1 MDSRQGK
8 PAPTGYQLRNT
19 LGSTQTPV
27 FSFRAPYPSSSQ
39 PFKVGEPHSLQ
50 GTPAQSNGF
59 SLPSPTESEE
69 EETEAFKNT
78 LPEHD
83 LGYSKV
89 EEPNSAG
96 KHSEHPSRLGDS
108 SSLFGTP
115 CSDFTFRSPLP
126 SHLADSSS
134 SFGTP
139 CSFDFAFRSPL
150 PSAKMVV
157 EREPPKT
164 SLSPRKANEQPPLPP
179 LNPYQ
184 QQPEFGKAS
193 PLQNRLTSNHVFN
206 IPKPQK
212 AHPEFHRPAQPIF
225 RDPNAYGQPFERTI
239 EPQVRPSHTTL
250 PTSKPKYGLSSNG
263 DVVEIAKPTNSA
275 PPPTYANPA
284 PVYSS
289 HNTTGF
295 TAVNPYTR
303 PGPVVDL
310 PTEPAL
316 FDDKFGA
323 ADPYNYI
330 DAGQATDNIKAL
342 LEGAFEDAEDKP
354 RTRGRKKKVEAA
366 VEKLTD
372 KLQSLEVKAEEKK
385 DEDAELEEEEED
397 DGTIEGLKVKLLPHQ
412 VDGVEWMRDKE
423 ISQKKT
429 KGVLPKGG
437 ILADDV
443 GSSLIGDM
451 FFIDVQ

>member
-1 MDSRQGK
+1 MNSRQAK
-8 PAPTGYQLRNT
+8 PAPTGYQSRNT
-19 LGSTQTPV
+19 LGSTQTPT
-27 FSFRAPYPSSSQ
+27 FTFRAPYPPSNQ
-39 PFKVGEPHSLQ
+39 PSKAEEPHSTQ
-50 GTPAQSNGF
+50 RIPAHFTGF
-59 SLPSPTESEE
+59 RAPSLTESEKE
-69 EETEAFKNT
+69 DTETFKNT
-78 LPEHD
+78 LPEHHQ
-83 LGYSKV
+83 GYSGV
-89 EEPNSAG
+89 QEPSSAG
-96 KHSEHPSRLGDS
+96 RYSEHLSRLGDS
-108 SSLFGTP
+108 SSLFETP
-115 CSDFTFRSPLP
+115 GSSDFTFRSPLP
-126 SHLADSSS
+126 A
-134 SFGTP
+134 
-139 CSFDFAFRSPL
+139 AE
-150 PSAKMVV
+150 MVV

-164 SLSPRKANEQPPLPP
+164 SLSPRKADEQPPLRP
-179 LNPYQ
+179 LSQY

-225 RDPNAYGQPFERTI
+225 QHPNIHGQPFERTV

-263 DVVEIAKPTNSA
+263 DVVEIARPA
-275 PPPTYANPA
+275 DFPPQPTYPKPA
-284 PVYSS
+284 PVVSS
-289 HNTTGF
+289 RGTSGF
-295 TAVNPYTR
+295 TAVNAGT
-303 PGPVVDL
+303 VVDL
-310 PTEPAL
+310 TTEPAL
-316 FDDKFGA
+316 FDDRFGA

-372 KLQSLEVKAEEKK
+372 KLQTLGVKAEEEKQ
-385 DEDAELEEEEED
+385 EEAELEEEEEED
-397 DGTIEGLKVKLLPHQ
+397 DGTVEGLKVKLLPHQ

-423 ISQKKT
+423 TSQKKT

-443 GSSLIGDM
+443 GSSLMGDM
-451 FFIDVQ
+451 SFIDVP

>member
-1 MDSRQGK
+1 MDSRPRK
-8 PAPTGYQLRNT
+8 PAVTGYQSRNT
-19 LGSTQTPV
+19 LGTTQTPT
-27 FSFRAPYPSSSQ
+27 FTFRAPYPPSNKVEQ
-39 PFKVGEPHSLQ
+39 PPSPQ
-50 GTPAQSNGF
+50 QIPARSNGF
-59 SLPSPTESEE
+59 RVPSPTESEE
-69 EETEAFKNT
+69 EEIEAFENA

-83 LGYSKV
+83 VGYSEV
-89 EEPNSAG
+89 QEPDSAG
-96 KHSEHPSRLGDS
+96 RHSEHPSRLGDS

-115 CSDFTFRSPLP
+115 FSSDFTFRSPP
-126 SHLADSSS
+126 
-134 SFGTP
+134 
-139 CSFDFAFRSPL
+139 
-150 PSAKMVV
+150 PSAEMVV
-157 EREPPKT
+157 EREPPKA
-164 SLSPRKANEQPPLPP
+164 SLSPKKANEQPPPRP
-179 LNPYQ
+179 LSQY

-193 PLQNRLTSNHVFN
+193 PLQNRLTSNHIFN

-225 RDPNAYGQPFERTI
+225 QNPNVFGQPSESTV
-239 EPQVRPSHTTL
+239 EPQVRPSHMNL

-263 DVVEIAKPTNSA
+263 DVVEIPKPANFL
-275 PPPTYANPA
+275 PQPTYANPA

-289 HNTTGF
+289 HATTGF
-295 TAVNPYTR
+295 TAVNPYT
-303 PGPVVDL
+303 GPSTTVDL
-310 PTEPAL
+310 TTESAL
-316 FDDKFGA
+316 FDDRFGA

-330 DAGQATDNIKAL
+330 DAGEATDNIKAL

-372 KLQSLEVKAEEKK
+372 KLQNLEVKAEEKK
-385 DEDAELEEEEED
+385 PEEVEPEDEEEVD

-412 VDGVEWMRDKE
+412 VEGVEWMRDKE
-423 ISQKKT
+423 TSQKKT

>member
-1 MDSRQGK
+1 MDSRQRK
-8 PAPTGYQLRNT
+8 PAPTGYQSRNT
-19 LGSTQTPV
+19 LGSTQTPA
-27 FSFRAPYPSSSQ
+27 FSFRAPYPPSNQDPILEES
-39 PFKVGEPHSLQ
+39 HSPQ
-50 GTPAQSNGF
+50 RTPAHFNGF
-59 SLPSPTESEE
+59 RVPSPTESEE
-69 EETEAFKNT
+69 EEIEAFKNI

-83 LGYSKV
+83 LGYSEV
-89 EEPNSAG
+89 QEPNSAG
-96 KHSEHPSRLGDS
+96 RHSDHPSLLGDS

-115 CSDFTFRSPLP
+115 YSSDFTFRSPLP
-126 SHLADSSS
+126 SAE
-134 SFGTP
+134 
-139 CSFDFAFRSPL
+139 
-150 PSAKMVV
+150 MVV

-164 SLSPRKANEQPPLPP
+164 SLSPRKVNEQAPLRPSQ
-179 LNPYQ
+179 YQ
-184 QQPEFGKAS
+184 QPPEFGKAS
-193 PLQNRLTSNHVFN
+193 PLQNRLTSNNIFN

-225 RDPNAYGQPFERTI
+225 QNPNVYGQPLERAG
-239 EPQVRPSHTTL
+239 EPQVRPSHATL

-263 DVVEIAKPTNSA
+263 DVVEIPKPTNFS
-275 PPPTYANPA
+275 PQPTYANPA

-289 HNTTGF
+289 HATTGF
-295 TAVNPYTR
+295 TAVNPYNR
-303 PGPVVDL
+303 PGNVVDL
-310 PTEPAL
+310 TTEPAL
-316 FDDKFGA
+316 FDEKFGA
-323 ADPYNYI
+323 ADPYNFI

-372 KLQSLEVKAEEKK
+372 KLQNLEVKAEGKK
-385 DEDAELEEEEED
+385 HEEAELEEEEEEED

-423 ISQKKT
+423 TSQKKT

-451 FFIDVQ
+451 PFIDVQ